1 MPCHAELLVKAGRP
15 WIRSIFLCRDLRTLS
30 FGHRESPHKEASALG
45 DSDVVG
51 TVMVRD
57 VVSRA
62 VVAHFRGH
70 TAPLL
75 LLQWDASGTLL
86 VTASVHGHNVNIFQV

>member
-1 MPCHAELLVKAGRP
+1 M
-15 WIRSIFLCRDLRTLS
+15 S
-30 FGHRESPHKEASALG
+30 FGHRESPHKEAGTLG
-45 DSDVVG
+45 DSGVVG